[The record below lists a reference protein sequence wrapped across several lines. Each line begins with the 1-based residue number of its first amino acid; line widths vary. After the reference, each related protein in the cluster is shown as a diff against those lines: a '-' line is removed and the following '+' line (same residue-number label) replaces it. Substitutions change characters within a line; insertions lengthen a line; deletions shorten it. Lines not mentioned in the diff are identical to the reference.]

1 MGVAKLNSKSYP
13 ITSEIGQ
20 ACSKILKHE
29 KETWMLKVFKSV
41 YYSSDQILPNYSS
54 IASNYNSKIRVISCV
69 QISIIRSDVKVDLG
83 LQIVAFFSVDLM

>member
-1 MGVAKLNSKSYP
+1 
-13 ITSEIGQ
+13 
-20 ACSKILKHE
+20 
-29 KETWMLKVFKSV
+29 MLKVFKSV

-69 QISIIRSDVKVDLG
+69 RISIIRSDVKVDLG